1 MSLLSKLAKGAVG
14 FLAGG
19 PAGAAAGLLAPSG
32 SRAQRPMIAPAF
44 ATPDSVRTTVPG
56 FWGNTTQTSYFTQPG
71 QNKQLPATMSKAAG
85 CGLVLV
91 NGRYKATRMNKS
103 TYVTRGGGTSRWQ
116 RGLVVHEKGT
126 ECVTVRRRNVGN
138 AKALRRSISRV
149 RGFLKLYRKAAGL
162 VGHRRAQAKA
172 AGKK

>member
-1 MSLLSKLAKGAVG
+1 MSLLGKLAKGAVG
-14 FLAGG
+14 FVTGG

-32 SRAQRPMIAPAF
+32 RRPTTLPLPPAF
-44 ATPDSVRTTVPG
+44 ASPDSVRTTTPG
-56 FWGNTTQTSYFTQPG
+56 FWGNTTTTSYFTQPG
-71 QNKQLPATMSKAAG
+71 QNKQLPATMSKAG
-85 CGLVLV
+85 SCGLVLV

-103 TYVTRGGGTSRWQ
+103 TYVTRGGGTSRWPRSLQ
-116 RGLVVHEKGT
+116 VHEKGT

-149 RGFLKLYRKAAGL
+149 RGFLKLYRKAASL
-162 VGHRRAQAKA
+162 VGHRRAQAR